1 MDQVLPCLSMV
12 VMLPYLPFHIFGFSC
27 FAILLTGML
36 TVLNMLQPFIVAN
49 GHKGLVKN
57 TTASRVISH
66 SHSPWDSLPWPQYR
80 STGSSDGDWE

>member
-1 MDQVLPCLSMV
+1 M
-12 VMLPYLPFHIFGFSC
+12 
-27 FAILLTGML
+27 
-36 TVLNMLQPFIVAN
+36 LNMLQPFIVAN